1 VGLRDASRFFVM
13 PENQRREFF
22 LDQIGVYRRKSNA
35 FNHTKYLH
43 SIKLFCK
50 GVPCLHFLINGLHHK
65 QQDQHPDQLGIP
77 T

>member
-1 VGLRDASRFFVM
+1 VELRDASRFFVT

-22 LDQIGVYRRKSNA
+22 FDQLEVCRGKSV

-50 GVPCLHFLINGLHHK
+50 GVPYLHFLINGLHHK

-77 T
+77 I